1 MSLNK
6 ESILITGSSGFIGT
20 TALKELKLRKY
31 PVRSLVVSH
40 KTSKGSL
47 SKEIYYE
54 NLDSSE
60 AWRDALDGIECIIH
74 LAGKAHFDEQSE
86 SSEDLIKE
94 LRKANIDLTNNLAKK
109 AALHGVKR
117 FIYISSIKVNGEKTT
132 KVPFSEED
140 EPNPK
145 DNYGVS
151 KYEAEKLLMGISKQA
166 GMEIVIIRPPLV
178 YGPGVKANFLRLIK
192 LVDTRIPLP
201 FLFVKNKRS
210 YISIDNLIDFIIL
223 CIKHPRAANE
233 TFLISDGENLS
244 TRSLVNLISQSLG
257 KHSLLLPLPVWAMK
271 FFGKLFGKKK
281 EIDKLCDSLEVDIS
295 KAINLLSWVPKE
307 DISRSIKEAVKYYQ
321 EN

>member
-1 MSLNK
+1 MDFSYTEVQQMLQDSVKKFVVKNYDFDTRSK
-6 ESILITGSSGFIGT
+6 IIDSDSGYSEENWKLF
-20 TALKELKLRKY
+20 AEL
-31 PVRSLVVSH
+31 
-40 KTSKGSL
+40 G
-47 SKEIYYE
+47 
-54 NLDSSE
+54 
-60 AWRDALDGIECIIH
+60 W
-74 LAGKAHFDEQSE
+74 
-86 SSEDLIKE
+86 
-94 LRKANIDLTNNLAKK
+94 LT
-109 AALHGVKR
+109 
-117 FIYISSIKVNGEKTT
+117 
-132 KVPFSEED
+132 VPFSEED